1 MFKLK
6 ISDQVI
12 AFVRKQAPERRKTL
26 RTGLDALAK
35 GKGDILPLEENLAG
49 FWRLRIGR
57 FRIVFDYEDST
68 TIRCLFIEERRLV
81 YEVFASMLKEH
92 L

>member
-1 MFKLK
+1 MPKLK

-12 AFVRKQAPERRKTL
+12 AFVRKQAPERRKAL
-26 RTGLDALAK
+26 RDGLDALAR

-57 FRIVFDYEDST
+57 FRVVFDYENST
-68 TIRCLFIEERRLV
+68 TIRCIFVEERRLV
-81 YEVFASMLKEH
+81 YEVFAAMLKEH

>member
-6 ISDQVI
+6 ISDQVV
-12 AFVRKQAPERRKTL
+12 AFVRKQAPERRKAL
-26 RTGLDALAK
+26 RAGLDELAK
-35 GKGDILPLEENLAG
+35 GHGDILPLEENLAG

-68 TIRCLFIEERRLV
+68 TIRCIFIEERRLV
-81 YEVFASMLKEH
+81 YEVFASMLKQH

>member
-12 AFVRKQAPERRKTL
+12 AFVRKQAPERRKAL
-26 RTGLDALAK
+26 RAGLDELAK
-35 GKGDILPLEENLAG
+35 GKGDILPLEETLAG
-49 FWRLRIGR
+49 FWRLRVGR
-57 FRIVFDYEDST
+57 FRVIFDYENST
-68 TIRCLFIEERRLV
+68 TIRCIFVEERRLV
-81 YEVFASMLKEH
+81 YEVFAAMLKEH

>member
-1 MFKLK
+1 MPKLTV
-6 ISDQVI
+6 SDQVV
-12 AFVRKQAPERRKTL
+12 AFVRKQPPERKKTL
-26 RTGLDALAK
+26 RAGLDALAQ

-57 FRIVFDYEDST
+57 FRVVFDYEDSA
-68 TIRCLFIEERRLV
+68 TIRCLYIEERRLV